1 MALLEQIG
9 NPLPGDNP
17 SGVDTRID
25 RSFHRIRDARNEAS
39 RIEKRAAEDLG
50 DPTKPQKEVVTRSQ
64 SVAFWKT
71 ASDLGQQALA
81 KQTKD
86 LEIAAYVIEAVLRT
100 DGFAGLA
107 EAFQATRKMV
117 ENCWDTIFPIPDDED
132 GEEITQTAIFEERI
146 WPISRLSGGDST
158 GLLIEPLSWV
168 EITGGSDSG
177 PYCYWQYRQALEFE
191 GCSDSEKEI
200 RRNRGTVTLEMFETA
215 VKQTSD
221 ADYQELI
228 NSIINCQKEY
238 DLLIETLTNK
248 IDAAGLEDPPRV
260 SSSQLQDEF
269 RTCLA
274 TVRHITE
281 GRFPDSPQ
289 GEAVPTAGGQVA
301 TSPNVSASSQSI
313 DKELRTRQDAFDVL
327 NKVATFFERTEP
339 QSLIPAQLRKVVRLG
354 KLSPADFF
362 SEILD
367 NSDVRDQLFK
377 IYGLEKKND
386 EN

>member
-1 MALLEQIG
+1 MAILEQIG
-9 NPLPGDNP
+9 DPLPGDHP
-17 SGVDTRID
+17 SGIDTRID

-50 DPTKPQKEVVTRSQ
+50 DPNKPQKEIVTRSQ

-71 ASDLGQQALA
+71 VSDLGQQALA

-86 LEIAAYVIEAVLRT
+86 LEIAAYVIEATLRT
-100 DGFAGLA
+100 DGFSGLA
-107 EAFQATRKMV
+107 EAFKVTRQMV
-117 ENCWDTIFPIPDDED
+117 ENCWDTIFPMPDAED

-158 GLLIEPLSWV
+158 GLLIEPLSWI
-168 EITGGSDSG
+168 EITGSGDAG

-200 RRNRGTVTLEMFETA
+200 RRNRGAVTLEMFEKA
-215 VKQTSD
+215 VHQTSD
-221 ADYQELI
+221 SEYQELI
-228 NSIINCQKEY
+228 DSIIRCQQEY
-238 DLLIETLTNK
+238 DQLIETLTNK

-260 SSSQLQDEF
+260 SSSQLQDEL

-289 GEAVPTAGGQVA
+289 AAA
-301 TSPNVSASSQSI
+301 TTEEVTHVENRSNVGTSSQSI

-339 QSLIPAQLRKVVRLG
+339 QSLIPAQLRKVIRLG
-354 KLSPADFF
+354 KLSPAEFF

-377 IYGLEKKND
+377 IYGLEKKSD
-386 EN
+386 D

>member
-1 MALLEQIG
+1 MAILEQIG
-9 NPLPGDNP
+9 DPLPGDHP
-17 SGVDTRID
+17 SGIDTRID

-50 DPTKPQKEVVTRSQ
+50 DPNKPQKEIVTRSQ

-71 ASDLGQQALA
+71 VSDLGQQALA

-86 LEIAAYVIEAVLRT
+86 LEIAAYVIEATLRT
-100 DGFAGLA
+100 DGFSGLA
-107 EAFQATRKMV
+107 QAFKVTRQMV
-117 ENCWDTIFPIPDDED
+117 ENCWDTIFPMPDAED

-158 GLLIEPLSWV
+158 GLLIEPLSWI
-168 EITGGSDSG
+168 EITGGGDAG

-200 RRNRGTVTLEMFETA
+200 RRNRGAVTLEMFEKA
-215 VKQTSD
+215 VHQTSD
-221 ADYQELI
+221 AEYQELI
-228 NSIINCQKEY
+228 DSIISCQQEY
-238 DLLIETLTNK
+238 DQLIETLTNK
-248 IDAAGLEDPPRV
+248 IDAAGLDDPPRV
-260 SSSQLQDEF
+260 SSSQLQDEL

-289 GEAVPTAGGQVA
+289 ADPINGEVNQVENR
-301 TSPNVSASSQSI
+301 SNVGTSSQSI

-339 QSLIPAQLRKVVRLG
+339 QSLIPAQLRKVIRLG
-354 KLSPADFF
+354 KLSPAEFF

-377 IYGLEKKND
+377 IYGLEKKSD
-386 EN
+386 D